1 MVGRHVISRI
11 EGINKERYES
21 PTAPIQVIGQLINLG
36 LVNGNH
42 YIQVN
47 GAGTIDD
54 SGGGGPSGD

>member
-1 MVGRHVISRI
+1 MAGQHVISRI

-21 PTAPIQVIGQLINLG
+21 PTAPIQVTGQLIILG
-36 LVNGNH
+36 LMNGNY

-54 SGGGGPSGD
+54 SGGGPSGD